1 MSDVNGKPNQQYEE
15 VDFSE
20 YILRDL
26 IHQGYSGEAL
36 IKELKEIKSKIPRAL
51 EDMKKKAMEQPII
64 TGSLDDYLDSLEDDE
79 EESI

>member
-36 IKELKEIKSKIPRAL
+36 IKEFKRIKLKIPSAL
-51 EDMKKKAMEQPII
+51 EKLKKEAMEQPAI